1 MTHGYVVTS
10 HASQGKTV
18 DNVLIAL
25 GSESLAAANR
35 EQFYVS
41 ASRGREGVRIYTD
54 DKAAMMEAV
63 QGSSARLSA
72 TELMQGANPMPS
84 HKPAVPARHQ
94 DIRHIKRVYNRLRE
108 RIAGQ
113 DFMQTMRTHLREALD
128 HGKH

>member
-1 MTHGYVVTS
+1 MS
-10 HASQGKTV
+10 
-18 DNVLIAL
+18 I
-25 GSESLAAANR
+25 
-35 EQFYVS
+35 
-41 ASRGREGVRIYTD
+41 SRGREAVRVYTD
-54 DKAAMMEAV
+54 DKEAMLDAV
-63 QGSSARLSA
+63 QDSAARLSA

-113 DFMQTMRTHLREALD
+113 DFMQTMRKHLREALD